1 MFKMDYKEVSLDF
14 VAVIDLG
21 KKDTMYSPVM
31 ELLGYLYLF
40 IQHFSI

>member
-1 MFKMDYKEVSLDF
+1 MFKMDYKEVLLDF

-21 KKDTMYSPVM
+21 KKDTTYSPVM

-40 IQHFSI
+40 TQHF